1 MVSYIMFIFLSM
13 GLPCGSESTES
24 ACNAG
29 DPGSVLGLGRSP
41 GEGNGNPVQ
50 NSRLESLSDRGAC
63 DPTEFQRV
71 RND

>member
-24 ACNAG
+24 ACTAG

-41 GEGNGNPVQ
+41 GEGNGNPV
-50 NSRLESLSDRGAC
+50 
-63 DPTEFQRV
+63 
-71 RND
+71 